1 MTNPAILPPADPA
14 FDPECFDFV
23 EYVAWCRGL
32 QREEAAGAVRTWL
45 MTYEP
50 SEAAKRAIG
59 RASEIPPPPAS
70 GVYRAIPAPEL
81 ARTGTAG

>member
-1 MTNPAILPPADPA
+1 MTNPATLTPADPS

-23 EYVAWCRGL
+23 EYVARRRGL
-32 QREEAAGAVRTWL
+32 PREEAAAVVRTWL

-50 SEAAKRAIG
+50 SEAAKRAVG

-70 GVYRAIPAPEL
+70 GVHRAIPAPEL